1 MATKD
6 TDRSDRNS
14 ANPLTYVASRRSVLA
29 VGGAGL
35 GALFLAACGGSPASS
50 PSNSKSAGKPK
61 KGGTL
66 RVAISDADT
75 SDALDPGVIVTI
87 NAAMCLNNI
96 FDRLLKIDDTTLAAT
111 PALATAWTANADATE
126 WTIKLREGV
135 KWHDGSDF
143 TSKDVA
149 FTFKHWLDPKA
160 GSAVNLAVAPYMDA
174 SGVSTP
180 DASTVVLKLNKANS
194 IFLESVCTSFG
205 SGILKDGTDF
215 SAATVAGT
223 GPFKL
228 KSWKPGQ
235 GWSLV
240 RNDDYWNGAPYLD
253 GIDATVTPDQGAKL
267 QGVLAGST
275 DVTDTFPTALWS
287 GLQGRS
293 NVALETIKAE
303 RAWVFTFDQDKAPFN
318 DQRVVEALRLAT
330 DRETLLKTA
339 FQGHGAVAADIA
351 VTSESPF
358 YPPGLKP
365 EYDPAKAKQ
374 LLADAGYPN
383 GVDVELSTS
392 SGVAGMSEVAQAWQ
406 QIVKDSGFNIK
417 LKEFPAT
424 TYWSKGWLQTPAFQD
439 YWHNAFPSVLFDYFY
454 RKGAVWNG
462 THHDDPAVDKLTG
475 EIYATLDADKRVALS
490 QQALLE
496 ARKTYSYLIPLF
508 VDAGYA
514 RASKVQG
521 LTWDRV
527 SSIDFSRAWIA

>member
-1 MATKD
+1 MAANHPESP
-6 TDRSDRNS
+6 DRDSV
-14 ANPLTYVASRRSVLA
+14 NPFTPAMSRRSVLA
-29 VGGAGL
+29 AGGLGL
-35 GALFLAACGGSPASS
+35 GALFLAACGGAPSSSLAGSQASG
-50 PSNSKSAGKPK
+50 PPK

-66 RVAISDADT
+66 RVSVSDADT
-75 SDALDPGVIVTI
+75 SDALDPGVVVTI

-96 FDRLLKIDDTTLAAT
+96 FDRLIKIDDTTFQAS
-111 PALATAWTANADATE
+111 PSLATEWKPNADATE

-149 FTFKHWLDPKA
+149 FTVRHWLDPKS
-160 GSAVNLAVAPYMDA
+160 GSNISLVAAPYMDA

-180 DASTVVLKLNKANS
+180 DASTVVLKLKKPNS
-194 IFLESVCTSFG
+194 IFLESVCISFG
-205 SGILKDGTDF
+205 SGILKDGTNF
-215 SAATVAGT
+215 SAATVVGT

-253 GIDATVTPDQGAKL
+253 AIEATVTPDQGAKL

-275 DVTDTFPTALWS
+275 DVTDTFPVALWS
-287 GLQGRS
+287 GLQGRD

-303 RAWVFTFDQDKAPFN
+303 RAWVFTFDQGKAPFN

-351 VTSESPF
+351 VPSESPF
-358 YPPGLKP
+358 YPPGLKS

-374 LLADAGYPN
+374 LLADAGYSN
-383 GVDVELSTS
+383 GVDIELSTS
-392 SGVAGMSEVAQAWQ
+392 SGVAGMSDIAQALQ
-406 QIVKDSGFNIK
+406 QVVKGAGFNVK
-417 LKEFPAT
+417 LKEFPAS

-439 YWHNAFPSVLFDYFY
+439 YWHAAFPSVLFDYFF

-462 THHDDPAVDKLTG
+462 THHDDPALDKLTT

-521 LTWDRV
+521 LKWDKV
-527 SSIDFSRAWIA
+527 ASIDFSRAWIA